1 MTRGERCFDVL
12 PVNVGFRPRPAIF
25 DRQLNSHVNVNNDR
39 REQEKTDG
47 PQQRTEIAQMLRVT
61 IDPIW
66 PEKNLQVAKQ
76 MSDSE
81 KNQDN
86 AGDRDDHFLSNGGAT
101 ESGENIHGGFG
112 APE

>member
-1 MTRGERCFDVL
+1 MPERIGFKQAKTRVRDSHCKMRQVITDKRKHDQPADYHVTRGKGCFDEL
-12 PVNVGFRPRPAIF
+12 PIRVGLRPRAAVF

-66 PEKNLQVAKQ
+66 PEKNLQIA
-76 MSDSE
+76 D
-81 KNQDN
+81 
-86 AGDRDDHFLSNGGAT
+86 
-101 ESGENIHGGFG
+101 
-112 APE
+112 